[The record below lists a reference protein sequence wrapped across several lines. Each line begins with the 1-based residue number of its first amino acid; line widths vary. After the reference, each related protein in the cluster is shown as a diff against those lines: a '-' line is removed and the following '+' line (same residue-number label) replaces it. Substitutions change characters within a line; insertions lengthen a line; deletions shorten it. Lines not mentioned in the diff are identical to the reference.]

1 MASSVTRLAYL
12 LTCLH
17 NHITRR
23 RIHILHDIT
32 CTCYTRGMH
41 MPHVIPYPRLKTKN
55 VVISTIRVISTSCG
69 YLNWLGYLNHTR
81 LFQPFPATLCYLCS
95 MRVVSTGLTGWPP
108 KENPSMRPAC
118 LYSMLSPSFMPSG
131 TPLRNALL
139 LHALLNA
146 PPFTHYYDRT
156 IAALCVL
163 VLVSFPRKWQLVPG
177 TQVCASTGVRKA

>member
-1 MASSVTRLAYL
+1 M
-12 LTCLH
+12 LH
-17 NHITRR
+17 A
-23 RIHILHDIT
+23 
-32 CTCYTRGMH
+32 
-41 MPHVIPYPRLKTKN
+41 IPYPWLEDEERGYLNHKGYLN
-55 VVISTIRVISTSCG
+55 PCG
-69 YLNWLGYLNHTR
+69 YLNRLGYLNHTR